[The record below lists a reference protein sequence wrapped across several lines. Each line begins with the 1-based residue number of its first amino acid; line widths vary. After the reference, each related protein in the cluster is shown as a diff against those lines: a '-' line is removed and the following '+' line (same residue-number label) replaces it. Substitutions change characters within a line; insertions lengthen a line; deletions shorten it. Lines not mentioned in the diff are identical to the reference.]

1 MARGEEGELLL
12 IELECIEPR
21 LFLEHAPARAGAV
34 AGAFAAWLR
43 RPLAG

>member
-12 IELECIEPR
+12 LELECIEPR

-34 AGAFAAWLR
+34 AGAFAAWLESSM
-43 RPLAG
+43 AG